1 MSAGRHFDTVAFD
14 VQDNA
19 TMLFFARTDEA
30 GDIEDYLLLMRTIGD
45 DFDDTIFLEVNEE
58 QYSGSE
64 IIREAR
70 MSENMLTLF
79 FSEPVAVF
87 GGETEL
93 VIAFSDSPENRASME
108 AGAFRVLGE
117 KIAGGNA

>member
-1 MSAGRHFDTVAFD
+1 
-14 VQDNA
+14 
-19 TMLFFARTDEA
+19 MLFFARTDEA